1 MVTPIQV
8 RQIIETELTDEIIT
22 SYIDSAS
29 ALVDSILTDIPTSLS
44 DEIKRWLTAHFIACT
59 RERQPQ
65 SAEAGPAN
73 ITFQGETGFGLDAT
87 LYGQQV
93 KVLDYT
99 GRLASLGLR
108 KAAIRAVPND

>member
-1 MVTPIQV
+1 MITATQV
-8 RQIIETELTDEIIT
+8 KQIIETELDENTIN
-22 SYIDSAS
+22 SYISSAS

-44 DEIKRWLTAHFIACT
+44 DEIKRWLTAHFIACS

-65 SAEAGPAN
+65 SAEAGPAS

-108 KAAIRAVPND
+108 KAAMRAVPND

>member
-1 MVTPIQV
+1 
-8 RQIIETELTDEIIT
+8 
-22 SYIDSAS
+22 
-29 ALVDSILTDIPTSLS
+29 
-44 DEIKRWLTAHFIACT
+44 
-59 RERQPQ
+59 
-65 SAEAGPAN
+65 
-73 ITFQGETGFGLDAT
+73 LDAT

>member
-1 MVTPIQV
+1 MITATQV
-8 RQIIETELTDEIIT
+8 KQIIETDLSDDIIT
-22 SYIDSAS
+22 AYITSAS
-29 ALVDSILTDIPTSLS
+29 TLVDSILTDMPSSLL
-44 DEIKRWLTAHFIACT
+44 DEIKRWFTAHLIACT

-65 SAEAGPAN
+65 QAEAGPTS